1 MPWYRVGKWPKE
13 APTSASFPILENED
27 SVSQYFGANLYTWPN
42 LILLPIFHLL
52 RSLSTG
58 HFCLETMVP
67 SEEHELGG
75 QKAHRKHRWVGVFP
89 ILLRKMQSSPEW
101 SSTNGYPIRP
111 MGVSLTWCPRMP
123 STSSRS
129 WCWSTPF
136 TSRYSKWLWRDPEIF
151 LLYFQFT
158 FFHTIRH

>member
-1 MPWYRVGKWPKE
+1 MGKWPKE

-75 QKAHRKHRWVGVFP
+75 QKTRLLIPVVTSAHFAQP
-89 ILLRKMQSSPEW
+89 SLRLPSPLE
-101 SSTNGYPIRP
+101 
-111 MGVSLTWCPRMP
+111 L
-123 STSSRS
+123 
-129 WCWSTPF
+129 
-136 TSRYSKWLWRDPEIF
+136 
-151 LLYFQFT
+151 
-158 FFHTIRH
+158 